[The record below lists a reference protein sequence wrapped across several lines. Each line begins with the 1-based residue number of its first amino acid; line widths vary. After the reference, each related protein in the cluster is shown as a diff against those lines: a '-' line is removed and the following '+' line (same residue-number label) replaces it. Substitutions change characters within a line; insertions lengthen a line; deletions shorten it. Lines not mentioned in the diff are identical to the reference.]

1 MSEEVFE
8 TSYCVNHPAVATRI
22 SCNRCSNPICPACM
36 IPAAVGFQCP
46 SCAKDSQVI
55 ITPRSTNRYLNRQAS
70 TWTKRLVIFIS
81 GIYLL
86 QLLSQTLVARNWAVF
101 MFGMHPPAVANGDW
115 WRLITATFLHGS
127 LIHLG
132 FNMLALWILG
142 TQIERFIGSSKFL
155 VLYFAS
161 ALGGSLFSFYFSPPT
176 TFSIGASGAVFGLMG
191 AFVVIGKKVNADV
204 SQILVLLFINLVLGF
219 TLSGIDWRAHLGG
232 LITGVIVT
240 RLLLTPFGRKD
251 KSNH

>member
-1 MSEEVFE
+1 
-8 TSYCVNHPAVATRI
+8 
-22 SCNRCSNPICPACM
+22 M

-46 SCAKDSQVI
+46 SCAKDSQTV
-55 ITPRSTNRYLNRQAS
+55 ITPRSANRYLNRQAS

-86 QLLSQTLVARNWAVF
+86 QLLSQTLIARNWAVF
-101 MFGMHPPAVANGDW
+101 MFGLHPPAVANGDW

-142 TQIERFIGSSKFL
+142 TQIERFIGSKKFL
-155 VLYFAS
+155 VLYFSS

-240 RLLLTPFGRKD
+240 RLLLTPFGRKN

>member
-1 MSEEVFE
+1 MSEEVFK
-8 TSYCVNHPAVATRI
+8 TSYCVNHLAVATRI
-22 SCNRCSNPICPACM
+22 SCNRCSNPICPTCM

-46 SCAKDSQVI
+46 SCAKDAQVI

-191 AFVVIGKKVNADV
+191 AFVVIGKKVHADV
-204 SQILVLLFINLVLGF
+204 SQIMVLLFINLVLGF

>member
-22 SCNRCSNPICPACM
+22 SCARCEKPICPTCM
-36 IPAAVGFQCP
+36 TPASVGYQCP
-46 SCAKDSQVI
+46 NCARDTQIVI
-55 ITPRSTNRYLNRQAS
+55 NPRANNRYLNRSA
-70 TWTKRLVIFIS
+70 TKWTKRLVILMS
-81 GIYLL
+81 AIYVL
-86 QLLSQTLVARNWAVF
+86 QLLSQTLIATNWAVF
-101 MFGMHPPAVANGDW
+101 MFGLHPPAVANGEW
-115 WRLITATFLHGS
+115 WRLITAIFMHGS

-142 TQIERFIGSSKFL
+142 TQIESFIGSKKFL
-155 VLYFAS
+155 ILYLMS
-161 ALGGSLFSFYFSPPT
+161 ALGGSLVSFYLSPSA

-232 LITGVIVT
+232 LITGVIMT
-240 RLLLTPFGRKD
+240 KLLLSPFGRKN

>member
-8 TSYCVNHPAVATRI
+8 TSYCVNHPAVATRM

-161 ALGGSLFSFYFSPPT
+161 ALGGSLFS
-176 TFSIGASGAVFGLMG
+176 
-191 AFVVIGKKVNADV
+191 
-204 SQILVLLFINLVLGF
+204 
-219 TLSGIDWRAHLGG
+219 
-232 LITGVIVT
+232 
-240 RLLLTPFGRKD
+240 
-251 KSNH
+251 

>member
-22 SCNRCSNPICPACM
+22 SCNRCSNPICPTCM

-46 SCAKDSQVI
+46 SCAKDAQVI
-55 ITPRSTNRYLNRQAS
+55 ITPRSANRYLNRQAS

-86 QLLSQTLVARNWAVF
+86 QLLSQTLVARNWAVL
-101 MFGMHPPAVANGDW
+101 MFGLHPPAVANGDW

-132 FNMLALWILG
+132 FNMLALWVLG

-204 SQILVLLFINLVLGF
+204 SQIMVLLFINLALGF

-240 RLLLTPFGRKD
+240 RLLLTPFGRKN